1 MKKILL
7 LFFISLVWT
16 SCQDDIGLSTSG
28 GDVAE
33 GMVDIYLS
41 QPDATAIT
49 TRAGEDEAANR
60 IENVVLFVSDGNHDL
75 PTYKVRTYL
84 PSNKSSLYAVCNY
97 DEADDLIAKVTSVDA
112 LKDCVVEIES
122 VEDAFKGVYV
132 MEGSTTNFPED
143 GYL

>member
-16 SCQDDIGLSTSG
+16 SCQDDIGLSTSD

-49 TRAGEDEAANR
+49 TRAGEDAAENR
-60 IENVVLFVSDGNHDL
+60 IENVVLFVFDKDGNLTNHPIQQSVTVADGTYVL
-75 PTYKVRTYL
+75 PTYKVRTCQAIR
-84 PSNKSSLYAVCNY
+84 AVFMPC
-97 DEADDLIAKVTSVDA
+97 A
-112 LKDCVVEIES
+112 
-122 VEDAFKGVYV
+122 
-132 MEGSTTNFPED
+132 TTMKRTT
-143 GYL
+143 

>member
-16 SCQDDIGLSTSG
+16 SCQDDIGLNTSG

-49 TRAGEDEAANR
+49 TRAGEDAAENR
-60 IENVVLFVSDGNHDL
+60 IENVVLFVFDDKGVLLNTPVQQSVTVADGDHDL
-75 PTYKVRTYL
+75 PTYKVRTCQAIR
-84 PSNKSSLYAVCNY
+84 AVFMLC
-97 DEADDLIAKVTSVDA
+97 A
-112 LKDCVVEIES
+112 
-122 VEDAFKGVYV
+122 
-132 MEGSTTNFPED
+132 TTMRRTT
-143 GYL
+143 